1 MIGEQHRRQGRAG
14 RLATL
19 LTGMVLGGSLVAGYA
34 WFDHA
39 PHAHATNQQPAAAAP
54 PPTAPPADFSR
65 YRKIDL
71 FARALAMIE
80 RHYVRPVDGERL
92 IQAAMAGLTSELDP
106 HSEYLRPREAR
117 LLRED
122 IEGRFGGVGMVV
134 VMKRVTTPKPRL
146 VLDIREVIAGGP
158 ADKAGVVA
166 GDFIVEVEGKPV
178 GHFHDLSQAIMK
190 MRGKPGTMVRF
201 KLEPQRPGKD
211 GQPTAQPVREVN
223 VARAFIDAPAVV
235 PKYLGEGLAH
245 VRLRDFSET
254 SARELASAIEAMRS
268 QGKADKSGLR
278 GVVLDLR
285 DNGGGLLDQA
295 VAIVDQFV
303 GDGVIVTTRAR
314 QGQLMDVQR
323 ATARTPWRD
332 VPLVVLVNK
341 ASASAS
347 EIVAGALQDHR
358 RAVIVGEQSY
368 GKGSVQAPFELGDGS
383 ILKLTIALYYTPDD
397 RLIQAS
403 GIAPDVVVGTEYVP
417 YRDSL
422 PQLEPERAHPRHL
435 KPTDFGKPAVAA
447 GESPALQAAGEDRQL
462 RAAVEH
468 LQALGT
474 VLDKP
479 RRRGKRR

>member
-1 MIGEQHRRQGRAG
+1 MVHVQDKMR
-14 RLATL
+14 TL
-19 LTGMVLGGSLVAGYA
+19 LAGMVLGGSLVAGLG
-34 WFDHA
+34 WLTD
-39 PHAHATNQQPAAAAP
+39 PPDAHAIVQAQPRP
-54 PPTAPPADFSR
+54 VAPPATYSR
-65 YRKIDL
+65 YRKLDL
-71 FARALAMIE
+71 FARALATIE
-80 RHYVRPVDGERL
+80 RHYVRPVDGDRL
-92 IQAAMAGLTSELDP
+92 VQAAMAGLTSELDP

-134 VMKRVTTPKPRL
+134 VMKREQQPQPRL
-146 VLDIREVIAGGP
+146 VLDIREVIPGGP
-158 ADKAGVVA
+158 ADKAGVRA
-166 GDFIVEVEGKPV
+166 GDYITEVEGKPV
-178 GHFHDLSQAIMK
+178 GHFHDLSQAIMQ

-201 KLEPQRPGKD
+201 QVEPRRRNKD
-211 GQPTAQPVREVN
+211 GAFQSGTPRDVH
-223 VARAFIDAPAVV
+223 VARAFIDAPAVI
-235 PKYLGEGLAH
+235 PTYLGSGIGH

-254 SARELASAIEAMRS
+254 SARELASAIEQMRS
-268 QGKADKSGLR
+268 EAKTSGHGLE

-303 GDGVIVTTRAR
+303 GDGVIVRTRAR

-332 VPLVVLVNK
+332 VPLTVLVNK

-347 EIVAGALQDHR
+347 EIVAGALQDHGR
-358 RAVIVGEQSY
+358 GVIIGEQSY

-403 GIAPDVVVGTEYVP
+403 GIQPDVVVGTEYVP

-422 PQLEPERAHPRHL
+422 PELKPERDHPRHL
-435 KPTDFGKPAVAA
+435 RPADFGKPAAKTTEDPALIAA
-447 GESPALQAAGEDRQL
+447 GDDAQL

-468 LQALGT
+468 LQALDK
-474 VLDKP
+474 VQAKP
-479 RRRGKRR
+479 RRRSKRR